1 MLAKGFGWGVLLL
14 GLAIPTVRAQD
25 VGEQD
30 DLDAVDLLGEF
41 DFGPPVKLPPANQV
55 SPTSETSPKKWEI
68 DGFFRTDL
76 SYTFSGNPPGPSEPD
91 YRGISKLRTTLQLE
105 LPVRMSSQWDGFVSG
120 QAFHDFS
127 YGLKGRRNFTA
138 EALDLYE
145 DQAEL
150 REAYISGS
158 PGTGFDVKFGRQI
171 VVWGAADYV
180 RVVDILN
187 PLDSREPGLVD
198 IEDLRLPIT
207 MSRIDFSMNRWTLSG
222 VAVHE
227 VDFGR
232 KPVFNSQFSPFPM
245 APPAEFEPSESLANT
260 EVAISL
266 TGSLPG
272 LDLGLYWADYHDDAP
287 HFETAGGMTKLKHS
301 RLSMVGMSANGV
313 SGDWGWKGE
322 AALVNGL
329 RFNNLPSDRLSRL
342 DSLVGLEYSGITD
355 TTIAL
360 EVVNRHLLDH
370 SPVLQAAPDFQD
382 KNSTQYVVSLRRSF
396 LRDRLHLHSLSSFF
410 GAGFEQGSF
419 QRLSAE
425 YQLRDGLA
433 LTLGVLFFHSGDSG
447 GVPDT
452 YEDNDIL
459 FMQAKYSF

>member
-14 GLAIPTVRAQD
+14 GLAIPAVHAQD
-25 VGEQD
+25 TEQQD
-30 DLDAVDLLGEF
+30 DFDAADLLGEF
-41 DFGPPVKLPPANQV
+41 DFGPPVNLPPTDPV
-55 SPTSETSPKKWEI
+55 SATSSTALKKWEI

-76 SYTFSGNPPGPSEPD
+76 SYTFSGDSPGLSEPD

-105 LPVRMSSQWDGFVSG
+105 LPVRMSSQWNGFVSG
-120 QAFHDFS
+120 QAFYDFS
-127 YGLKGRRNFTA
+127 YGLKGRENFTP

-150 REAYISGS
+150 REAYLSGS
-158 PGTGFDVKFGRQI
+158 PWAGVDVKFGRQI
-171 VVWGAADYV
+171 VNWGAADYV

-207 MSRIDFSMNRWTLSG
+207 ISRIDFSMNRWTLSG

-232 KPVFNSQFSPFPM
+232 NPVFNSQFSPFPA
-245 APPAEFEPSESLANT
+245 APPTELKPSESLGNT
-260 EVAISL
+260 EVAVSL

-272 LDLGLYWADYHDDAP
+272 LDLGLYLADYYDDIP
-287 HFETAGGMTKLKHS
+287 HFETVGGIPRLNHS
-301 RLSMVGMSANGV
+301 RLSMAGMSANGV
-313 SGDWGWKGE
+313 SGNWGWKGE

-342 DSLVGLEYSGITD
+342 DTLVGLEYSGIPD
-355 TTIAL
+355 TAIAL
-360 EVVNRHLLDH
+360 EVVNRHLMDY
-370 SPVLQAAPDFQD
+370 SSVLKAAPDIQD
-382 KNSTQYVVSLRRSF
+382 ENLTQYILSLRRSF
-396 LRDRLHLHSLSSFF
+396 LRDRLHLHSLFSFF

-433 LTLGVLFFHSGDSG
+433 LTLGALFFHSGERG

-452 YEDNDIL
+452 YEHNDIL